1 MTTELSTEQKKERI
15 DLIGKE
21 LEELNAKVLKLEDE
35 KSELVKSVRKAIKAE
50 LQATADKYGFVIRN
64 KTKPKTSKEDTTKAS
79 EQSTTT
85 D

>member
-1 MTTELSTEQKKERI
+1 MTTEMTTEQKKARI
-15 DLIGKE
+15 EVIDIE
-21 LEELNAKVLKLEDE
+21 LEELNKKVIALEDE
-35 KSELVKSVRKAIKAE
+35 RNELVKSVRKAIKAE